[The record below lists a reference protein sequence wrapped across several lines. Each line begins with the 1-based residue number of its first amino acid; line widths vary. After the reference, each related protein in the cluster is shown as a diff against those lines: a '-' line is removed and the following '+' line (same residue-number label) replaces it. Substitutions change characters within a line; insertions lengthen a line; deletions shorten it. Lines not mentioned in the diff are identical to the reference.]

1 MPLQTI
7 KFKPGVNREGTTLA
21 NEGGWF
27 ESDKVRFRSGY
38 PEKIGGWQKDSGTA
52 SATLQPPE
60 GSYWGVARSL
70 YNWVNLSGSNLLG
83 IGTNLKYYIQNTV
96 GGDFND
102 ITPLK
107 ETTSAGDVTFTATD
121 GSNVITVDDTGSNTQ
136 VGDFV
141 TFSDAVTLSGG
152 LSTGTIAGTSTGGAT
167 FTAVAQSSTSGD
179 GYGAEFTITSDGAGA
194 YTLDAITN
202 AGNAYAVSDT
212 VVIAGADL
220 GGSTPANN
228 ATITV
233 TAVSSGTITAA
244 VLNAEHRV
252 VTVNSSAQY
261 TIVVGVNANANDTGD
276 GGADTIGEYQISI
289 GSDVF
294 TVGVGWGAGGWSGIT
309 TGSSDTGWGAGAPA
323 GLGFGIQLRTWS
335 QAAYGQDLIVNPR
348 GDGLYYWENNAN
360 PTIFDRAVLLNSA
373 SPSPFDTDVDCP
385 EVCNFV
391 LVSDSSRF
399 VLAFGVNDY
408 GSSDLD
414 PLLVR
419 WSDQENYAV
428 WTPAITNQAGS
439 FRLSAGSEIVCAQQ
453 TRQEILVFTDTAV
466 YSMQYQGPPFVW
478 GFQPLG
484 SNSSIAGPNAVV
496 TVHDITYWMGVD
508 KFYVYN
514 GRVQT
519 LPCELRQFVFDDIN
533 LSQQFQIFAG
543 INDAF
548 SEVWWYY
555 CSANSDTI
563 DKYVVYNYLENN
575 WYYGNLARTAWVDT
589 PLRNV
594 PVAAGYG
601 GQILY
606 HETGNDDGS
615 VNPPAPIECFIQSSD
630 FDIGEGHNFGFVWR
644 IIPDLTFDGSTT
656 PAPSVDF
663 SVRPRQFPGS
673 PYGATNNPAV
683 TSNNNYNTQR
693 TYNVQQ
699 FTPQVNVRLRGRQMA
714 MRVGS
719 TGLGVAWQLG
729 APRIDIRPDG
739 KK

>member
-1 MPLQTI
+1 MPLQTM
-7 KFKPGVNREGTTLA
+7 KFKPGVNRESTTLA

-38 PEKIGGWQKDSGTA
+38 PEKIGGWARDSGTV
-52 SATLQPPE
+52 SATLAPPE

-70 YNWVNLSGSNLLG
+70 YNWINSSGSNLLG
-83 IGTNLKYYIQNTV
+83 VGTNLKYYIQNTV
-96 GGDFND
+96 GGLFND
-102 ITPLK
+102 VTPIRLV
-107 ETTSAGDVTFTATD
+107 SVAGDTTFDATTGSNIITVTDA
-121 GSNVITVDDTGSNTQ
+121 GSNVLA
-136 VGDFV
+136 GDFV
-141 TFSDAVTLSGG
+141 TY
-152 LSTGTIAGTSTGGAT
+152 TGAAS
-167 FTAVAQSSTSGD
+167 
-179 GYGAEFTITSDGAGA
+179 
-194 YTLDAITN
+194 
-202 AGNAYAVSDT
+202 
-212 VVIAGADL
+212 L
-220 GGSTPANN
+220 GGN
-228 ATITV
+228 
-233 TAVSSGTITAA
+233 ITAGI
-244 VLNAEHRV
+244 LNAEHRV
-252 VTVNSSAQY
+252 ATYISSGSY
-261 TIVVGVNANANDTGD
+261 TIVVSATANASDSGD
-276 GGADTIGEYQISI
+276 GGASTVASYQISG

-294 TVGVGWGAGGWSGIT
+294 TSGTGWGSGGWSGVT
-309 TGSSDTGWGAGAPA
+309 TGFSSTGWGVGTPA
-323 GLGFGIQLRTWS
+323 GLGIGIQLRTWS
-335 QAAYGQDLIVNPR
+335 QAAYGQDLIINPR
-348 GDGLYYWENNAN
+348 GDGLYYWKNNAN
-360 PTIFDRAVLLNSA
+360 PNVFDRAVLLNSA

-408 GSSDLD
+408 GSSIQD

-428 WTPAITNQAGS
+428 WAPAITNQAGS
-439 FRLSAGSEIVCAQQ
+439 FRLSAGSEIICAQQ
-453 TRQEILVFTDTAV
+453 TRQEILVFTDAAV

-478 GFQPLG
+478 GFQPLAT
-484 SNSSIAGPNAVV
+484 NSSIVGPNAVV

-519 LPCELRQFVFDDIN
+519 LPCELRQFVYDDIN
-533 LSQQFQIFAG
+533 LTQQFQFHAG

-563 DKYVVYNYLENN
+563 DKYVVYNYLENV
-575 WYYGNLARTAWVDT
+575 WYYGNLARTAWIDT
-589 PLRNV
+589 PLRQV

-656 PAPSVDF
+656 PTPSADF

-673 PYGATNNPAV
+673 PYGAANNPAV

-693 TYNVQQ
+693 TYNVQL

>member
-1 MPLQTI
+1 MPLQTV
-7 KFKPGVNREGTTLA
+7 KFRPGVNRESTTLA

-38 PEKIGGWQKDSGTA
+38 AEKIGGWQKDSGMV
-52 SATLQPPE
+52 SATLAPPE

-70 YNWVNLSGSNLLG
+70 FNWNNLVGFNLLAV
-83 IGTNLKYYIQNTV
+83 GTNLKYYIQNTV
-96 GGDFND
+96 GGAFND
-102 ITPLK
+102 VTPIR
-107 ETTSAGDVTFTATD
+107 EVSPAGDTTFAATN
-121 GSNVITVDDTGSNTQ
+121 GSNIITVTDAGHGAQPN
-136 VGDFV
+136 DFV
-141 TFSDAVTLSGG
+141 TFSG
-152 LSTGTIAGTSTGGAT
+152 
-167 FTAVAQSSTSGD
+167 
-179 GYGAEFTITSDGAGA
+179 
-194 YTLDAITN
+194 
-202 AGNAYAVSDT
+202 AVS
-212 VVIAGADL
+212 L
-220 GGSTPANN
+220 GGN
-228 ATITV
+228 
-233 TAVSSGTITAA
+233 ITAG
-244 VLNAEHRV
+244 VLNKEHQV
-252 VTVNSSAQY
+252 ATYISSSQY
-261 TIVVGVNANANDTGD
+261 TIVVGVNANASDSGD
-276 GGADTIGEYQISI
+276 GGAAVVSTYQIST
-289 GSDVF
+289 GSDIY

-309 TGSSDTGWGAGAPA
+309 TGFPSTGWGASAAA
-323 GLGFGIQLRTWS
+323 GLGVDIQLRVWS
-335 QAAYGQDLIVNPR
+335 QSNFGEDLIINPR
-348 GDGLYYWENNAN
+348 GGPLYYWKNNAS
-360 PTIFDRAVLLNSA
+360 PSVFDRAVLLSPT
-373 SPSPFDTDVDCP
+373 SPSPFDTDADCP

-391 LVSDSSRF
+391 LTSDSSRF

-408 GSSDLD
+408 GSSTLD

-419 WSDQENYAV
+419 WSNQEDYSV

-439 FRLSAGSEIVCAQQ
+439 FRLSAGSEIICAQQ
-453 TRQEILVFTDTAV
+453 TRQEVLIFTNTAV

-478 GFQPLG
+478 GFQPLAT
-484 SNSSIAGPNAVV
+484 NSSIAGPNAVV

-519 LPCELRQFVFDDIN
+519 LPSELRQYVFDDIN
-533 LSQQFQIFAG
+533 LSQQYQINAG

-548 SEVWWYY
+548 SEVWWFY
-555 CSANSDTI
+555 CSANSTTI

-575 WYYGNLARTAWVDT
+575 WYYGTMARTAWIDA
-589 PLRNV
+589 PLRDV

-615 VNPPAPIECFIQSSD
+615 VNPPAPIDCFIQSSD

-644 IIPDLTFDGSTT
+644 IIPDLTFDGSTSA
-656 PAPSVDF
+656 APSVNF

-673 PYGATNNPAV
+673 AYGAANNPEV
-683 TSNNNYNTQR
+683 TSVNNYNTQR

-714 MRVGS
+714 MRIGS
-719 TGLGVAWQLG
+719 NGLGVAWQLG

>member
-1 MPLQTI
+1 M
-7 KFKPGVNREGTTLA
+7 KFKPGVNRESTTLA

-38 PEKIGGWQKDSGTA
+38 PEKIGGWARDSGTV
-52 SATLQPPE
+52 SATLAPPE

-70 YNWVNLSGSNLLG
+70 YNWINSSGSNLLG
-83 IGTNLKYYIQNTV
+83 VGTNLKYYIQNTV
-96 GGDFND
+96 GGLFND
-102 ITPLK
+102 VTPIRLV
-107 ETTSAGDVTFTATD
+107 SVAGDTTFDATTGSNIITVTDA
-121 GSNVITVDDTGSNTQ
+121 GSNVLA
-136 VGDFV
+136 GDFV
-141 TFSDAVTLSGG
+141 TY
-152 LSTGTIAGTSTGGAT
+152 TGAAS
-167 FTAVAQSSTSGD
+167 
-179 GYGAEFTITSDGAGA
+179 
-194 YTLDAITN
+194 
-202 AGNAYAVSDT
+202 
-212 VVIAGADL
+212 L
-220 GGSTPANN
+220 GGN
-228 ATITV
+228 
-233 TAVSSGTITAA
+233 ITAGI
-244 VLNAEHRV
+244 LNAEHRV
-252 VTVNSSAQY
+252 ATYISSGSY
-261 TIVVGVNANANDTGD
+261 TIVVSATANASDSGD
-276 GGADTIGEYQISI
+276 GGASTVASYQISG

-294 TVGVGWGAGGWSGIT
+294 TSGTGWGSGGWSGVT
-309 TGSSDTGWGAGAPA
+309 TGFSSTGWGVGTPA
-323 GLGFGIQLRTWS
+323 GLGIGIQLRTWS
-335 QAAYGQDLIVNPR
+335 QAAYGQDLIINPR
-348 GDGLYYWENNAN
+348 GDGLYYWKNNAN
-360 PTIFDRAVLLNSA
+360 PNVFDRAVLLNSA

-408 GSSDLD
+408 GSSIQD

-428 WTPAITNQAGS
+428 WAPAITNQAGS
-439 FRLSAGSEIVCAQQ
+439 FRLSAGSEIICAQQ
-453 TRQEILVFTDTAV
+453 TRQEILVFTDAAV

-478 GFQPLG
+478 GFQPLAT
-484 SNSSIAGPNAVV
+484 NSSIVGPNAVV

-519 LPCELRQFVFDDIN
+519 LPCELRQFVYDDIN
-533 LSQQFQIFAG
+533 LTQQFQFHAG

-563 DKYVVYNYLENN
+563 DKYVVYNYLENV
-575 WYYGNLARTAWVDT
+575 WYYGNLARTAWIDT
-589 PLRNV
+589 PLRQV

-656 PAPSVDF
+656 PTPSADF

-673 PYGATNNPAV
+673 PYGAANNPAV

-693 TYNVQQ
+693 TYNVQL

>member
-38 PEKIGGWQKDSGTA
+38 PEKIGGWQKDSGTVA
-52 SATLQPPE
+52 ATLQPPE

-70 YNWVNLSGSNLLG
+70 YNWINLSGSNLLG
-83 IGTNLKYYIQNTV
+83 VGTNLKYYIQSTI
-96 GGDFND
+96 GGAFND
-102 ITPLK
+102 VTPIRLV
-107 ETTSAGDVTFTATD
+107 SAAGDATFVATD
-121 GSNVITVDDTGSNTQ
+121 GSNIITVSDAGSN
-136 VGDFV
+136 VLPGDFV
-141 TFSDAVTLSGG
+141 TFSAAAS
-152 LSTGTIAGTSTGGAT
+152 
-167 FTAVAQSSTSGD
+167 
-179 GYGAEFTITSDGAGA
+179 
-194 YTLDAITN
+194 
-202 AGNAYAVSDT
+202 
-212 VVIAGADL
+212 L
-220 GGSTPANN
+220 GGN
-228 ATITV
+228 
-233 TAVSSGTITAA
+233 ITAPI
-244 VLNAEHRV
+244 LNAEHQV
-252 VTVNSSAQY
+252 ATYISSGSY
-261 TIVVGVNANANDTGD
+261 TIVVSATASASDSGD
-276 GGADTIGEYQISI
+276 GGASTVASYQISG

-294 TVGVGWGAGGWSGIT
+294 TTGTGWGSGGWSGVT
-309 TGSSDTGWGAGAPA
+309 TGYSNTGWGSPAPA
-323 GLGFGIQLRTWS
+323 GLGIGIQLRTWS
-335 QAAYGQDLIVNPR
+335 QAAYGQDLIINPR

-360 PTIFDRAVLLNSA
+360 PSIFDRAVLLNSA
-373 SPSPFDTDVDCP
+373 SPAPFDTDVDCP

-399 VLAFGVNDY
+399 VLAFGANDY
-408 GSSDLD
+408 GSSVQD
-414 PLLVR
+414 PLLIR

-428 WTPAITNQAGS
+428 WAPAITNQAGS
-439 FRLSAGSEIVCAQQ
+439 FRLSAGSEVICAQQ

-478 GFQPLG
+478 GFQPLAT
-484 SNSSIAGPNAVV
+484 NSSIVGPNAVV

-519 LPCELRQFVFDDIN
+519 LPCDLRQFVYDDLN
-533 LSQQFQIFAG
+533 LTQQFQIFAG

-644 IIPDLTFDGSTT
+644 IIPDLTFDGSTA

-683 TSNNNYNTQR
+683 TSNNNYSAQR

>member
-1 MPLQTI
+1 MPLQTL
-7 KFKPGVNREGTTLA
+7 KFKPGVNRESTTLA

-38 PEKIGGWQKDSGTA
+38 PEKIGGWAKDSGTA
-52 SATLQPPE
+52 SATLQPPA

-70 YNWVNLSGSNLLG
+70 YNWINLSGSNLLG
-83 IGTNLKYYIQNTV
+83 IGTNLKYYIQNTI
-96 GGDFND
+96 GGMFND
-102 ITPLK
+102 VTPIRLV
-107 ETTSAGDVTFTATD
+107 SAAGAATFAATD
-121 GSNVITVDDTGSNTQ
+121 GSNIITVSDAGSNVL

-141 TFSDAVTLSGG
+141 TFS
-152 LSTGTIAGTSTGGAT
+152 GA
-167 FTAVAQSSTSGD
+167 AS
-179 GYGAEFTITSDGAGA
+179 
-194 YTLDAITN
+194 
-202 AGNAYAVSDT
+202 
-212 VVIAGADL
+212 L
-220 GGSTPANN
+220 GGNIDAD
-228 ATITV
+228 I
-233 TAVSSGTITAA
+233 
-244 VLNAEHRV
+244 LNAEHQV
-252 VTVNSSAQY
+252 ASYISSGSY
-261 TIVVGVNANANDTGD
+261 TIVVSATANASDSGN
-276 GGADTIGEYQISI
+276 GGASVVATYQISG

-294 TVGVGWGAGGWSGIT
+294 TVGVGWGSGGWSGVT
-309 TGSSDTGWGAGAPA
+309 PGFSSTGWGVSAPA
-323 GLGFGIQLRTWS
+323 GLGIGIQLRTWS
-335 QAAYGQDLIVNPR
+335 QAAYGEDLIINPR
-348 GDGLYYWENNAN
+348 GDGLYYWANNAS
-360 PTIFDRAVLLNSA
+360 PTIFDRAVLLNSG
-373 SPSPFDTDVDCP
+373 SPPPFDTDVDCP

-399 VLAFGVNDY
+399 VLSFGVNDY

-428 WTPAITNQAGS
+428 WSPAVTNQAGS
-439 FRLSAGSEIVCAQQ
+439 FRLSAGSEIICAQQ
-453 TRQEILVFTDTAV
+453 TRQEVLVFTDSSV

-484 SNSSIAGPNAVV
+484 SNSSIAGPNAVI
-496 TVHDITYWMGVD
+496 TVHDVTYWMGVD

-519 LPCELRQFVFDDIN
+519 LPCDLRQFVFDDIN

-575 WYYGNLARTAWVDT
+575 WYYGNLARTAWIDT
-589 PLRNV
+589 PLRDV

-656 PAPSVDF
+656 PTPSVDF

-693 TYNVQQ
+693 VYNVQQ

-714 MRVGS
+714 FKVGS

>member
-1 MPLQTI
+1 MPLQTM
-7 KFKPGVNREGTTLA
+7 KFKPGVNRESTTLA

-38 PEKIGGWQKDSGTA
+38 AEKIGGWVKDTGTA
-52 SATLQPPE
+52 SATLQPPT

-70 YNWVNLSGSNLLG
+70 WNWINLSGSNLLG
-83 IGTNLKYYIQNTV
+83 IGTNLKYYIQNTI
-96 GGDFND
+96 GGEFND
-102 ITPLK
+102 ATPIRLVG
-107 ETTSAGDVTFTATD
+107 TAGDTTFEATD
-121 GSNVITVDDTGSNTQ
+121 GSNIITVTEAGNG
-136 VGDFV
+136 VIAGDFV
-141 TFSDAVTLSGG
+141 TFS
-152 LSTGTIAGTSTGGAT
+152 GA
-167 FTAVAQSSTSGD
+167 AS
-179 GYGAEFTITSDGAGA
+179 
-194 YTLDAITN
+194 
-202 AGNAYAVSDT
+202 
-212 VVIAGADL
+212 L
-220 GGSTPANN
+220 GGN
-228 ATITV
+228 
-233 TAVSSGTITAA
+233 ITAGI
-244 VLNAEHRV
+244 LNAEHRV
-252 VTVNSSAQY
+252 ASYVSSSQY
-261 TIVVGVNANANDTGD
+261 TIVVSATANSSDSGD
-276 GGADTIGEYQISI
+276 GGAAVVSTYQIST
-289 GSDVF
+289 GSDVY
-294 TVGVGWGAGGWSGIT
+294 TTGIGWGSGGWSGVT
-309 TGSSDTGWGAGAPA
+309 SGYPDTGWGDAAPD
-323 GLGFGIQLRTWS
+323 GLGIGIQLRTWS
-335 QAAYGQDLIVNPR
+335 QSNYGQDLIINPR
-348 GDGLYYWENNAN
+348 GGGLYYWANNAN
-360 PTIFDRAVLLNSA
+360 PNIFDRAVLLSPG
-373 SPSPFDTDVDCP
+373 SPSPFDTDSSCP
-385 EVCNFV
+385 EICNFV
-391 LVSDSSRF
+391 MVSDASRF

-408 GSSDLD
+408 GSSTQD
-414 PLLVR
+414 PMLVR

-428 WTPAITNQAGS
+428 WAPAATNQAGS
-439 FRLSAGSEIVCAQQ
+439 YRLSAGSEIIAAQQ
-453 TRQEILVFTDTAV
+453 TRQEVLVFTDVAV

-478 GFQPLG
+478 GFQPLAT
-484 SNSSIAGPNAVV
+484 NTSIMSPSAVV

-519 LPCELRQFVFDDIN
+519 LPCELRQYVFDDIN
-533 LSQQFQIFAG
+533 QTQQFQIHAG

-548 SEVWWYY
+548 SEVWWFY

-575 WYYGNLARTAWVDT
+575 WHYGTMARTAWVDT
-589 PLRNV
+589 SLRQV
-594 PVAAGYG
+594 PVASGYG

-699 FTPQVNVRLRGRQMA
+699 FTPQINVRLRGRQMA

>member
-1 MPLQTI
+1 M
-7 KFKPGVNREGTTLA
+7 KFKPGVNRESTTLA

-38 PEKIGGWQKDSGTA
+38 PEKIGGWAKDSGTA

-70 YNWVNLSGSNLLG
+70 YNWINLSGSNLLG

-96 GGDFND
+96 GGLFND
-102 ITPLK
+102 VTPIRFV
-107 ETTSAGDVTFTATD
+107 SAAGDATFAATTGSNIITVTD
-121 GSNVITVDDTGSNTQ
+121 VGSNVLA
-136 VGDFV
+136 GDFV
-141 TFSDAVTLSGG
+141 TY
-152 LSTGTIAGTSTGGAT
+152 TGAAS
-167 FTAVAQSSTSGD
+167 
-179 GYGAEFTITSDGAGA
+179 
-194 YTLDAITN
+194 
-202 AGNAYAVSDT
+202 
-212 VVIAGADL
+212 L
-220 GGSTPANN
+220 GGN
-228 ATITV
+228 
-233 TAVSSGTITAA
+233 ITAGI
-244 VLNAEHRV
+244 LNAEHRV
-252 VTVNSSAQY
+252 VTYISSSTY
-261 TIVVGVNANANDTGD
+261 TIVVSATANASDSGD
-276 GGADTIGEYQISI
+276 GGAATVASYQISG

-294 TVGVGWGAGGWSGIT
+294 TSGTGWGSGGWSGVT
-309 TGSSDTGWGAGAPA
+309 TGSSSTGWGVGAPA
-323 GLGFGIQLRTWS
+323 GLGVGIQLRTWS
-335 QAAYGQDLIVNPR
+335 QAAYGQDLIINPR

-360 PTIFDRAVLLNSA
+360 PNIFDRAVLLNSA

-408 GSSDLD
+408 GSSAQD

-478 GFQPLG
+478 GFQPLAT
-484 SNSSIAGPNAVV
+484 NSSIVGPNAVV

-519 LPCELRQFVFDDIN
+519 LPCELRQFVYDDIN
-533 LSQQFQIFAG
+533 LTEQFQFHAG

-555 CSANSDTI
+555 CSANSNTI
-563 DKYVVYNYLENN
+563 DKYVVYNYLENT
-575 WYYGNLARTAWVDT
+575 WYYGNLARTAWIDT
-589 PLRNV
+589 PLRDV

-644 IIPDLTFDGSTT
+644 IIPDVTFDGSTT
-656 PAPSVDF
+656 PTPSVDF

-673 PYGATNNPAV
+673 NYGAANNPAV

-739 KK
+739 RK

>member
-1 MPLQTI
+1 MPLQTM
-7 KFKPGVNREGTTLA
+7 KFKPGVNRESTTLA

-52 SATLQPPE
+52 SSTLQPPE

-70 YNWVNLSGSNLLG
+70 YNWINLAGSNLLG

-96 GGDFND
+96 GGFFND
-102 ITPLK
+102 VTPLRLVSVAGN
-107 ETTSAGDVTFTATD
+107 TTFDAT
-121 GSNVITVDDTGSNTQ
+121 TGSNIIT
-136 VGDFV
+136 VTDAGSTVLAGDFV
-141 TFSDAVTLSGG
+141 TY
-152 LSTGTIAGTSTGGAT
+152 TGAAS
-167 FTAVAQSSTSGD
+167 
-179 GYGAEFTITSDGAGA
+179 
-194 YTLDAITN
+194 
-202 AGNAYAVSDT
+202 
-212 VVIAGADL
+212 L
-220 GGSTPANN
+220 GGN
-228 ATITV
+228 
-233 TAVSSGTITAA
+233 ITAGI
-244 VLNAEHRV
+244 LNAEHRV
-252 VTVNSSAQY
+252 ATYISSGSY
-261 TIVVGVNANANDTGD
+261 TIVVSATANASDSGD
-276 GGADTIGEYQISI
+276 GGASTVASYQISG

-294 TVGVGWGAGGWSGIT
+294 TSGTGWGSGGWSGVT
-309 TGSSDTGWGAGAPA
+309 TGSSSTGWGVGAPA
-323 GLGFGIQLRTWS
+323 GLGIGIQLRTWS
-335 QAAYGQDLIVNPR
+335 QAAYGEDLIMNPR
-348 GDGLYYWENNAN
+348 GDGLYYWKNNAN
-360 PTIFDRAVLLNSA
+360 PNIFDRAVLLSST
-373 SPSPFDTDVDCP
+373 SPSPFDADVDCP

-408 GSSDLD
+408 GVSDQD
-414 PLLVR
+414 PMLIR

-428 WTPAITNQAGS
+428 WTPSVTNQAGS
-439 FRLSAGSEIVCAQQ
+439 FRLSAGSEIICAQQ

-478 GFQPLG
+478 GFQPLAT
-484 SNSSIAGPNAVV
+484 NSSIVGPNAVV
-496 TVHDITYWMGVD
+496 TIHDITYWMGVD

-519 LPCELRQFVFDDIN
+519 LPCELRQFVYDDIN
-533 LSQQFQIFAG
+533 LTEQFQFHAG

-555 CSANSDTI
+555 CSANSNTI
-563 DKYVVYNYLENN
+563 DKYVVYNYLENV
-575 WYYGNLARTAWVDT
+575 WYYGNLARTAWIDS
-589 PLRNV
+589 PLRQV

-615 VNPPAPIECFIQSSD
+615 VNPPAPIDCFIQSSD

-656 PAPSVDF
+656 PTPSVDF

-673 PYGATNNPAV
+673 NYGAANNPAV
-683 TSNNNYNTQR
+683 TSVNNYNTQR

-699 FTPQVNVRLRGRQMA
+699 FTPQVNVRIRGRQMA

>member
-1 MPLQTI
+1 MPLQTM
-7 KFKPGVNREGTTLA
+7 KFKPGVNRESTTLA

-38 PEKIGGWQKDSGTA
+38 PEKIGGWQKDSGTV
-52 SATLQPPE
+52 SATLAPPE

-70 YNWVNLSGSNLLG
+70 YNWINLAGSNLLG

-96 GGDFND
+96 GGFFND
-102 ITPLK
+102 VTPIRLVSVAGN
-107 ETTSAGDVTFTATD
+107 TTFDAT
-121 GSNVITVDDTGSNTQ
+121 TGSNIIT
-136 VGDFV
+136 VTDAGSTVLAGDFV
-141 TFSDAVTLSGG
+141 TY
-152 LSTGTIAGTSTGGAT
+152 TG
-167 FTAVAQSSTSGD
+167 
-179 GYGAEFTITSDGAGA
+179 
-194 YTLDAITN
+194 
-202 AGNAYAVSDT
+202 AVS
-212 VVIAGADL
+212 L
-220 GGSTPANN
+220 GGN
-228 ATITV
+228 
-233 TAVSSGTITAA
+233 ITAGI
-244 VLNAEHRV
+244 LNTEHRV
-252 VTVNSSAQY
+252 ATYISSGSY
-261 TIVVGVNANANDTGD
+261 TIVVSATANASDSGD
-276 GGADTIGEYQISI
+276 GGASTVASYQISG

-294 TVGVGWGAGGWSGIT
+294 TSGTGWGSGGWSGVT
-309 TGSSDTGWGAGAPA
+309 TGFPTTGWGVGAPA
-323 GLGFGIQLRTWS
+323 GLGIGIQLRTWS
-335 QAAYGQDLIVNPR
+335 QAAYGEDLVMNPR
-348 GDGLYYWENNAN
+348 GGGLYYWKNNAN
-360 PTIFDRAVLLNSA
+360 PNIFDRAVLLSPT

-385 EVCNFV
+385 EFCNFV

-408 GSSDLD
+408 GSSDQD
-414 PLLVR
+414 PMLIR

-428 WTPAITNQAGS
+428 WTPLVTNQAGS
-439 FRLSAGSEIVCAQQ
+439 FRLSAGSEIICAQQ

-478 GFQPLG
+478 GFQPLAT
-484 SNSSIAGPNAVV
+484 NSSIVGPNAVV
-496 TVHDITYWMGVD
+496 TIHDITYWMGVD

-519 LPCELRQFVFDDIN
+519 LPCELRQFVYDDIN
-533 LSQQFQIFAG
+533 LTEQFQFHAG

-555 CSANSDTI
+555 CSANSNTI
-563 DKYVVYNYLENN
+563 DKYVVYNYLENV
-575 WYYGNLARTAWVDT
+575 WYYGNLARTAWIDT
-589 PLRNV
+589 PLRQV

-615 VNPPAPIECFIQSSD
+615 VNPPAPINCFIQSSD

-656 PAPSVDF
+656 PTPSADF

-673 PYGATNNPAV
+673 PYGAANNPAV

-693 TYNVQQ
+693 TYNVQL

>member
-38 PEKIGGWQKDSGTA
+38 PEKIGGWQKDSGTVA
-52 SATLQPPE
+52 ATLQPPE

-70 YNWVNLSGSNLLG
+70 YNWINLSGSNLLG
-83 IGTNLKYYIQNTV
+83 VGTNLKYYIQNTI
-96 GGDFND
+96 GGAFND
-102 ITPLK
+102 VTPIRLV
-107 ETTSAGDVTFTATD
+107 SGAGDATFVATD
-121 GSNVITVDDTGSNTQ
+121 GSNVITVTDAGSN
-136 VGDFV
+136 VLPGDFV
-141 TFSDAVTLSGG
+141 TYTDAAS
-152 LSTGTIAGTSTGGAT
+152 
-167 FTAVAQSSTSGD
+167 
-179 GYGAEFTITSDGAGA
+179 
-194 YTLDAITN
+194 
-202 AGNAYAVSDT
+202 
-212 VVIAGADL
+212 L
-220 GGSTPANN
+220 GGN
-228 ATITV
+228 
-233 TAVSSGTITAA
+233 ITAPI
-244 VLNAEHRV
+244 LNAEHQV
-252 VTVNSSAQY
+252 ATYISSGSY
-261 TIVVGVNANANDTGD
+261 TIVVSATANASDSGD
-276 GGADTIGEYQISI
+276 GGASTVASYQISG

-294 TVGVGWGAGGWSGIT
+294 TVGTGWGSGGWSGVT
-309 TGSSDTGWGAGAPA
+309 PGFSSTGWGVGAPA
-323 GLGFGIQLRTWS
+323 GLGIGIQLRTWS
-335 QAAYGQDLIVNPR
+335 QAAYGQDLIINPR

-408 GSSDLD
+408 GSSVQD
-414 PLLVR
+414 PMLIR

-428 WTPAITNQAGS
+428 WAPAITNQAGS
-439 FRLSAGSEIVCAQQ
+439 FRLSAGSEIICAQQ

-478 GFQPLG
+478 GFQPLA
-484 SNSSIAGPNAVV
+484 SNSSIVGPNAVV
-496 TVHDITYWMGVD
+496 TVHDVTYWMGVD

-519 LPCELRQFVFDDIN
+519 LPCDLRQFVYDDLN
-533 LSQQFQIFAG
+533 LTQQFQIFAG

-644 IIPDLTFDGSTT
+644 IIPDLTFDGSTA

-673 PYGATNNPAV
+673 PYGVTNNPAV
-683 TSNNNYNTQR
+683 TSNNNYSAQR

-739 KK
+739 RK